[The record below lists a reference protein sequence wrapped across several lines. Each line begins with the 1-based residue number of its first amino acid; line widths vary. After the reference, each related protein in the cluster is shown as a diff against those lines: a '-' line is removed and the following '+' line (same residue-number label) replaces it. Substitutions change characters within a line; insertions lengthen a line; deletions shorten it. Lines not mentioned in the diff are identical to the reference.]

1 MIKSVLFVFAGFVA
15 GRYSYLVYRNR
26 YLESKKEELIG
37 YHKQLIAIEKALEA
51 KDRHIRRKWQGM
63 VDDFSK
69 YQSAVAPDDTGKW
82 TDMDDIY
89 LRSWSS
95 AEE

>member
-1 MIKSVLFVFAGFVA
+1 MIKSVLLIFAGFVA
-15 GRYSYLVYRNR
+15 GRYSYCVWRNS
-26 YLESKKEELIG
+26 YLESKKEELIS
-37 YHKQLIAIEKALEA
+37 YHAQLLAIEEALET
-51 KDRHIRRKWQGM
+51 KDKQIRRKWQGM

-69 YQSAVAPDDTGKW
+69 YQACVNPDDTGKW
-82 TDMDDIY
+82 TDADDIY